1 MRKRRVMTDD
11 ESLIY
16 AALVQAHSVII
27 STDMSDDEEC
37 DKRKKE
43 VIAKLKVQME
53 KLLYA

>member
-1 MRKRRVMTDD
+1 MTDD